1 MRRMAN
7 DRELDSP
14 LWYALGGSLAQFC
27 HSVAEVRFL
36 APDIGH
42 VAAMREVTPANMMAL
57 ASALPHGD
65 EILVIAPAPVSPTVV
80 LDVVSTKPLLQMVA
94 HNLVPI
100 EAGVPVQA
108 LTAADFPQMLALVD
122 MTRPGP
128 LGPRAMELGRFHGIF
143 DGDALVALA
152 GERLHLD
159 DYTEVSTVCTH
170 PDHRGRSYA
179 KAVVSAVAQGI
190 VSRGQTPFL
199 GVNDDNL
206 AAIKLYEGLGFIHT
220 RTLYL
225 NTVKRIGPAI
235 PAPTVAVRLRSRR
248 VRMEMST
255 TDAEPPP
262 IRARAA
268 HLTTNLSRF
277 WCRQQDLNP

>member
-1 MRRMAN
+1 MRQMAN
-7 DRELDSP
+7 DHQLDSP

-27 HSVAEVRFL
+27 HSVGEVRIL

-42 VAAMREVTPANMMAL
+42 VAAMQEVTPANTLAL
-57 ASALPHGD
+57 ASALPDGD
-65 EILVIAPAPVSPTVV
+65 EILVIAPAPVLQTAL
-80 LDVVSTKPLLQMVA
+80 LDLVSTKPLLQMVA
-94 HNLVPI
+94 QNLAPV
-100 EAGVPVQA
+100 EAGVQVQE
-108 LTAADFPQMLALVD
+108 LTAAHFPQMLALVD
-122 MTRPGP
+122 MTHPGP

-199 GVNDDNL
+199 GVNADNF
-206 AAIKLYEGLGFIHT
+206 AAIKLYECLGFTHT

-235 PAPTVAVRLRSRR
+235 AAATVASG
-248 VRMEMST
+248 
-255 TDAEPPP
+255 
-262 IRARAA
+262 
-268 HLTTNLSRF
+268 
-277 WCRQQDLNP
+277 